1 MKKEKK
7 CNLMSYFNNK
17 KTQFDADHDF
27 RRCRDADID
36 DLHLS

>member
-1 MKKEKK
+1 
-7 CNLMSYFNNK
+7 MSYFNNK
-17 KTQFDADHDF
+17 KTQFDADHGL